1 MNPTP
6 PPIPQTPRPAAKPH
20 RVYTRPAASHERGS
34 YKRPSNR
41 RPIRWEVSAGGVVAR
56 QERDQ
61 WLVALL
67 KTEHKR
73 GPVWILP
80 KGHVEPAAGETVSDA
95 AIREV
100 QEEAG
105 ITSLSIKDQLGVTR
119 YSFQAEEAL
128 VKKTVHYFLMTT
140 DQKRLT
146 PQAEENLIDA
156 AWHPIDEAINCLEY
170 DSDKN
175 IMAKAR
181 EKLTGQRAQLIR
193 RAPYKRAHKA
203 ALHHRPSAASNPSP
217 SHPSNPSQPSAGHRP
232 SRIHT

>member
-1 MNPTP
+1 MNPVP
-6 PPIPQTPRPAAKPH
+6 PPLRQPTPKPAAKPSRPFSRPAAK
-20 RVYTRPAASHERGS
+20 HERKE
-34 YKRPSNR
+34 YNRPSNR
-41 RPIRWEVSAGGVVAR
+41 RPIRWEISAGGVVAR
-56 QERDQ
+56 QEQDR

-156 AWHPIDEAINCLEY
+156 AWHPIDEAIECLEY

-175 IMAKAR
+175 IVAKAR
-181 EKLTGQRAQLIR
+181 EKLTGQKAQLIR
-193 RAPYKRAHKA
+193 RPSFKRTHRAAPQPIDPAINKTT
-203 ALHHRPSAASNPSP
+203 
-217 SHPSNPSQPSAGHRP
+217 HPHQPTTGHRP
-232 SRIHT
+232 KRIHT

>member
-1 MNPTP
+1 MNPIP
-6 PPIPQTPRPAAKPH
+6 PPIPQTPRPAAKPR
-20 RVYTRPAASHERGS
+20 RVYSHPAASHDRGS
-34 YKRPSNR
+34 YKRTSNR

-56 QERDQ
+56 QEHDQ

-140 DQKRLT
+140 DQKKLT

-193 RAPYKRAHKA
+193 RTPYKREHRATP
-203 ALHHRPSAASNPSP
+203 HHRPATTGNP
-217 SHPSNPSQPSAGHRP
+217 SHPSQPQPSAGHRP
-232 SRIHT
+232 KRIHT